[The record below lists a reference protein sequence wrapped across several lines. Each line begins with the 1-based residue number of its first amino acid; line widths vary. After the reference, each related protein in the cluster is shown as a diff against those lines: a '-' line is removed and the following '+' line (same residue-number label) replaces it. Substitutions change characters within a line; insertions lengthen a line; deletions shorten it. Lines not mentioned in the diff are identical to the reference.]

1 MNPPYPTPTAS
12 NVTPSG
18 RKTRPVMMYRRAMLV
33 GSGAIAASAAAFMIA
48 QPPMGLWPS
57 FAELTADHR
66 TGLGE
71 RKRLTLADGATVE
84 MNARSALSE
93 LNDGHGVDLITGE
106 AYVVVAHASADFLVE
121 AGGERL
127 SSQSGEFRSEELTS
141 ELQ

>member
-1 MNPPYPTPTAS
+1 MNLPYPTPTAN
-12 NVTPSG
+12 NVTPIG
-18 RKTRPVMMYRRAMLV
+18 RKTRPVMMDRRAMLV

-93 LNDGHGVDLITGE
+93 LNDGQDRKRT
-106 AYVVVAHASADFLVE
+106 
-121 AGGERL
+121 RL
-127 SSQSGEFRSEELTS
+127 NYS
-141 ELQ
+141 